1 MGNEK
6 SVIQVILY
14 LWGYTNSGEVD
25 ENIPQWSVTVG
36 QLHMLYYTGWVKF
49 IPWGFYEIFYNGW
62 QFLSEIFHA
71 CCIYARNYQLYSI
84 TSNSDKVIPY

>member
-25 ENIPQWSVTVG
+25 ENIPQW
-36 QLHMLYYTGWVKF
+36 
-49 IPWGFYEIFYNGW
+49 
-62 QFLSEIFHA
+62 
-71 CCIYARNYQLYSI
+71 
-84 TSNSDKVIPY
+84 